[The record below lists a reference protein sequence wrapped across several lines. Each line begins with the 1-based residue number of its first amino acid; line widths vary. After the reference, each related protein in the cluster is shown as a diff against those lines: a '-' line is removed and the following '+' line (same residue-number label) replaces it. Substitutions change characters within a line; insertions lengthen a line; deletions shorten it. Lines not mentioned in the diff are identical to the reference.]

1 MATILVVDDQEPIRA
16 LLRDSLEGDGH
27 EVFEAANGRLGLEL
41 YRKRPADLIITDMVM
56 PEMNGLDM
64 LLELTR
70 KCPNVNVIAMSGGR
84 GSQGRLDAAELL
96 GTRQTFQ
103 KPLDV
108 GKLLNAVRDDLA
120 HCRQDDFSSTPR
132 AGGSASAEFGDIKA
146 RESFL
151 SLVPF
156 LGTAAALIFHCACL
170 IGRPR
175 LKLRVNK
182 RRVEV
187 VRARLT

>member
-1 MATILVVDDQEPIRA
+1 MATILVVDDQEPIRV

-27 EVFEAANGRLGLEL
+27 EVLEAANGRLGLEL

-84 GSQGRLDAAELL
+84 GSQGWLDAAKLL

-103 KPLDV
+103 KPVDV
-108 GKLLNAVRDDLA
+108 GKLLDAVRDDLA
-120 HCRQDDFSSTPR
+120 H
-132 AGGSASAEFGDIKA
+132 
-146 RESFL
+146 
-151 SLVPF
+151 
-156 LGTAAALIFHCACL
+156 
-170 IGRPR
+170 
-175 LKLRVNK
+175 
-182 RRVEV
+182 
-187 VRARLT
+187 